1 MRHKAADWWSQLRIQ
16 HKVWAV
22 LLILCVPL
30 ITGLSTHLYLVEQ
43 LLTVQ
48 EQRHDLI
55 LAHEQVHLL
64 RRLAIDI
71 EDGFRGYLLTQQ
83 PAFLTPLT
91 HAEAKIDQAL
101 QDAKRLLAA
110 ATGSAEMLMPIEQQ
124 LKELSASKH
133 DLIAQVEQGN
143 AATALAYV
151 RSGEGLRLSDD
162 FRHKLRLVEDRL
174 EQRRERFNELDM
186 SISKLTFIGL
196 WVALAGVIVLGWT
209 GSRMLARS
217 LTNPL
222 RRLHLAT
229 AKMASEVDT
238 AGITALLSPGN
249 RSNDEL
255 GTLEGAFLRMAQ
267 EIGQHVHEL
276 EVLNTIGHEINT
288 IGPDGLEGV
297 LRRITDRAVEL
308 VKADACMVFLRDER
322 MGCWVVEA
330 ASGEWNERLK
340 KSVMLWE
347 ELPVCVEAF
356 ETRDAATGNHFQSDE
371 RPEVL
376 RCNLLGDSMLAIPLL
391 SQGTPFGVLSL
402 SSRTARPAHEWNQR
416 LAKGLTQEAALA
428 ISNARLYEAVQQKQ
442 RRLLARLRQLE
453 HLAEALAHDLKG
465 PGARMEELAKLLTQK
480 FAGQVDERTAKW
492 LRLLQENGK
501 DIVERVEGILE
512 VARVGTGQGAVT
524 AVDPNEVL
532 EGVLKTYAGEIERQG
547 ASVHVEADFPL
558 VACHEAYVRQIMDN
572 LVSNA
577 LKYPRPGEPPRVRI
591 TSTTGKHMVCIAVQ
605 DHGIGIPMEH
615 RLRVFQPFVRLRPS
629 DTPGSG
635 IGLSIVQRIVALYG
649 GHVWIDGEEG
659 EGCTVKFTLPWLRN
673 DLTSDQAQPSQI
685 EVLDLPKNGSLR
697 GET

>member
-1 MRHKAADWWSQLRIQ
+1 MR
-16 HKVWAV
+16 
-22 LLILCVPL
+22 
-30 ITGLSTHLYLVEQ
+30 Q
-43 LLTVQ
+43 LL
-48 EQRHDLI
+48 L
-55 LAHEQVHLL
+55 
-64 RRLAIDI
+64 
-71 EDGFRGYLLTQQ
+71 
-83 PAFLTPLT
+83 PMC
-91 HAEAKIDQAL
+91 
-101 QDAKRLLAA
+101 
-110 ATGSAEMLMPIEQQ
+110 S
-124 LKELSASKH
+124 
-133 DLIAQVEQGN
+133 
-143 AATALAYV
+143 
-151 RSGEGLRLSDD
+151 SGEGLRLSDE

-222 RRLHLAT
+222 TTPSLCNRQN
-229 AKMASEVDT
+229 
-238 AGITALLSPGN
+238 GIRSRHSGHYQHCSHRAIDPTMSWAPSKAPFSDGAGN
-249 RSNDEL
+249 R
-255 GTLEGAFLRMAQ
+255 
-267 EIGQHVHEL
+267 QHVHEL

-376 RCNLLGDSMLAIPLL
+376 RRNLLGDSMLAIPLL

-428 ISNARLYEAVQQKQ
+428 ISNARLYEAAQQKQ

-558 VACHEAYVRQIMDN
+558 VACHEAYLRQIMDN

-577 LKYPRPGEPPRVRI
+577 LKYPRPAEPPRVRI

-615 RLRVFQPFVRLRPS
+615 RLRVLQPFVRLRPS

-673 DLTSDQAQPSQI
+673 DLRSDQAEPSQI
-685 EVLDLPKNGSLR
+685 EVLDLPTNGSLR